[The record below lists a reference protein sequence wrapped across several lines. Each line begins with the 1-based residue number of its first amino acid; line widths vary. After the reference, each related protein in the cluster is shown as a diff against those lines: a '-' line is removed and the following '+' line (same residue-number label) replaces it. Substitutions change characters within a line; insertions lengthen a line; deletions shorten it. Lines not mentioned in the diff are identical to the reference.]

1 MEFGQAKE
9 AVSYLY
15 YTNND
20 VIGINFSIVLE
31 AWYEIEVN
39 VEKKFVLRHPS

>member
-20 VIGINFSIVLE
+20 DIGINFSIVLE
-31 AWYEIEVN
+31 ARYEIEVKM
-39 VEKKFVLRHPS
+39 EKKFVLQHPS